1 MSVRFLRPTSMRCMS
16 TKVKPQMQ
24 PSAPNLKEFKIYRW
38 DPTSK
43 GKPYMS
49 TYMINLNE

>member
-1 MSVRFLRPTSMRCMS
+1 MS
-16 TKVKPQMQ
+16 TVTTVM
-24 PSAPNLKEFKIYRW
+24 KEFKIYRW

-49 TYMINLNE
+49 TYLINLNEYGHLIAILTLVEVG